1 MNNLLFV
8 LNIKSN
14 FDKIILG
21 DSMNIIEIIEKKKNR
36 GILTYEEIEYAV
48 MGYVNK
54 EIEDYQ
60 MSSLLM
66 AIVLNGMTN
75 QETFDLTDVMLN
87 SGEKID
93 LSDIEGI
100 IVDKHS
106 TGGVGDKTT
115 LILAPLVASMGIKIA
130 KMSGRG
136 LGHTGGTIDKLESI
150 EGFKVN
156 LTDKEFIEQVNKV
169 GCSVIS
175 QTKNIVPA
183 DKKLYAL
190 RDVTGTVDSIPLIA
204 SSIMSKKLASGADI
218 IVIDVKVGNGALMKT
233 QDSATKLANLMIKIG
248 KKYDKEV
255 VCVLS
260 NMEEPLGK
268 NIGNGLEVIESIET
282 LKGNGPK
289 DLTTL
294 VLTLS
299 SILVSLSFNITEE
312 EARIKLIENLKNGK
326 ALEKFKEFV
335 KAQGGNINNIALC
348 DNVVSIKSSKDGFI
362 KSIDTY
368 KLGEIAR
375 KIGAGRLNKDDVIDY
390 GVGLVI
396 NKKVG
401 DYLFENEELLKIYC
415 KDTDISINEITDC
428 FEIVNK
434 KVEKNKLIIDIIK

>member
-1 MNNLLFV
+1 
-8 LNIKSN
+8 
-14 FDKIILG
+14 
-21 DSMNIIEIIEKKKNR
+21 MNIIEIIEKKKNR
-36 GILTYEEIEYAV
+36 EILTYEEIEYAV

-115 LILAPLVASMGIKIA
+115 LILAPLVTSMGIKIA

-233 QDSATKLANLMIKIG
+233 IDSATKLANLMIKIG

-282 LKGNGPK
+282 LKGKGPK

-299 SILVSLSFNITEE
+299 SILVSLSFNISEE
-312 EARIKLIENLKNGK
+312 EARLKLIENIKNGK
-326 ALEKFKEFV
+326 ALEKFNEFV
-335 KAQGGNINNIALC
+335 KAQGGNIEKIALC
-348 DNVVSIKSSKDGFI
+348 DNAVSIKSAKDGFI

-375 KIGAGRLNKDDVIDY
+375 SIGAGRLNKDDEIDY

-415 KDTDISINEITDC
+415 KDTDISINEITNC
-428 FEIVNK
+428 FEIVDK

>member
-1 MNNLLFV
+1 
-8 LNIKSN
+8 
-14 FDKIILG
+14 
-21 DSMNIIEIIEKKKNR
+21 MNIIEIIEKKKNR
-36 GILTYEEIEYAV
+36 EILTYEEIEYAV

-115 LILAPLVASMGIKIA
+115 LILAPLVTSMGIKIA

-233 QDSATKLANLMIKIG
+233 IDSATKLANLMIKIG

-282 LKGNGPK
+282 LKGKGPK

-299 SILVSLSFNITEE
+299 SILVSLSFNISEE
-312 EARIKLIENLKNGK
+312 EARLKLIENIKNGK
-326 ALEKFKEFV
+326 ALEKFNEFV
-335 KAQGGNINNIALC
+335 KAQGGNIEKIALC
-348 DNVVSIKSSKDGFI
+348 DNAVSVKSSKDGFI

-375 KIGAGRLNKDDVIDY
+375 SIGAGRLNKDDEIDY
-390 GVGLVI
+390 GVGLVL

-415 KDTDISINEITDC
+415 KDTDISINEITNC
-428 FEIVNK
+428 FEIVDK

>member
-1 MNNLLFV
+1 
-8 LNIKSN
+8 
-14 FDKIILG
+14 
-21 DSMNIIEIIEKKKNR
+21 MNIIEIIEKKKNR

-233 QDSATKLANLMIKIG
+233 IDSATKLANLMIKIG

-282 LKGNGPK
+282 LKGKGPK

-299 SILVSLSFNITEE
+299 SILVSLSFNISEE
-312 EARIKLIENLKNGK
+312 EARLKLIENIKNGK
-326 ALEKFKEFV
+326 ALEKFNEFV
-335 KAQGGNINNIALC
+335 KAQGGNIEKIALC
-348 DNVVSIKSSKDGFI
+348 DNVVSIKSAKDGFI

-375 KIGAGRLNKDDVIDY
+375 SIGAGRLNKDDEIDY

-415 KDTDISINEITDC
+415 KDTDISINEITEC
-428 FEIVNK
+428 FEIVDE

>member
-1 MNNLLFV
+1 
-8 LNIKSN
+8 
-14 FDKIILG
+14 
-21 DSMNIIEIIEKKKNR
+21 MNIIEIIEKKKNR

-233 QDSATKLANLMIKIG
+233 IDSATKLANLMIKIG

-282 LKGNGPK
+282 LKGKGPK

-312 EARIKLIENLKNGK
+312 EARLKLIENIKNGK
-326 ALEKFKEFV
+326 ALEKFNEFV
-335 KAQGGNINNIALC
+335 KAQGGNIEKIALC
-348 DNVVSIKSSKDGFI
+348 DNVVSVKSAKDGFI

-375 KIGAGRLNKDDVIDY
+375 SIGAGRLNKDDEIDY

-415 KDTDISINEITDC
+415 KDTDISINEITEC
-428 FEIVNK
+428 FEIVDE

>member
-1 MNNLLFV
+1 
-8 LNIKSN
+8 
-14 FDKIILG
+14 
-21 DSMNIIEIIEKKKNR
+21 MNIIEIIEKKKNR
-36 GILTYEEIEYAV
+36 EILTYEEIEYAV

-233 QDSATKLANLMIKIG
+233 IDSATKLANLMIKIG

-282 LKGNGPK
+282 LKGKGPK

-299 SILVSLSFNITEE
+299 SILVSLSFNISEE
-312 EARIKLIENLKNGK
+312 EARLKLIENIKNGK
-326 ALEKFKEFV
+326 ALEKFNEFV
-335 KAQGGNINNIALC
+335 KAQGGNIEKIALC
-348 DNVVSIKSSKDGFI
+348 DNAVSVKSSKDGFI

-375 KIGAGRLNKDDVIDY
+375 SIGAGRLNKDDEIDY
-390 GVGLVI
+390 GVGLVL

-415 KDTDISINEITDC
+415 KDTDISINEITNC
-428 FEIVNK
+428 FEIVDK

>member
-1 MNNLLFV
+1 
-8 LNIKSN
+8 
-14 FDKIILG
+14 
-21 DSMNIIEIIEKKKNR
+21 MNIIEIIEKKKNR

-60 MSSLLM
+60 ISSLLM

-233 QDSATKLANLMIKIG
+233 IDSATKLANLMIKIG

-282 LKGNGPK
+282 LKGKGPK

-312 EARIKLIENLKNGK
+312 EARLKLIENIKNGK
-326 ALEKFKEFV
+326 ALEKFNEFV
-335 KAQGGNINNIALC
+335 KAQGGNIEKIALC
-348 DNVVSIKSSKDGFI
+348 DNVVSVKSAKDGFI

-375 KIGAGRLNKDDVIDY
+375 SIGAGRLNKDDEIDY

-415 KDTDISINEITDC
+415 KDTDISINEITEC
-428 FEIVNK
+428 FEIVDE

>member
-1 MNNLLFV
+1 
-8 LNIKSN
+8 
-14 FDKIILG
+14 
-21 DSMNIIEIIEKKKNR
+21 MNIIEIIEKKKNR

-233 QDSATKLANLMIKIG
+233 IDSATKLANLMIKIG

-282 LKGNGPK
+282 LKGKGPK

-312 EARIKLIENLKNGK
+312 EARLKLIENIKNGK
-326 ALEKFKEFV
+326 ALEKFNEFV
-335 KAQGGNINNIALC
+335 KAQGGNIEKIALC
-348 DNVVSIKSSKDGFI
+348 DNVVSIKSAKDGFI

-375 KIGAGRLNKDDVIDY
+375 SIGAGRLNKDDEIDY

-415 KDTDISINEITDC
+415 KDTDISINEITEC
-428 FEIVNK
+428 FEIVDE

>member
-1 MNNLLFV
+1 
-8 LNIKSN
+8 
-14 FDKIILG
+14 
-21 DSMNIIEIIEKKKNR
+21 MNIIEIIEKKKNR